1 MLITRH
7 PSEAAL
13 AAHGAGTM
21 PEGLSLAV
29 ATHLGFC
36 PVCREA
42 AGLVAA
48 LGGAMLEAVE
58 PVAMAEDALAMVL
71 ARAER
76 PVPLSPSRPR
86 DATLPPPLDRAV
98 FGAWRDVAPGYRWRG
113 LRTGGAAWAGLLR
126 AEPGCVL
133 TGHDHTGLELTCVLT
148 GALADASGRYG
159 PGDVMEGEPGHVHE
173 PRVDG
178 TEPCLCVI
186 AGEGDAIRGLLALIR
201 R

>member
-1 MLITRH
+1 VLISHH

-29 ATHLGFC
+29 STHLGFC
-36 PVCREA
+36 SVCRETA
-42 AGLVAA
+42 ALMAV
-48 LGGAMLEAVE
+48 LGGAILEGIE

-76 PVPLSPSRPR
+76 PVVSFAPRAR
-86 DATLPPPLDRAV
+86 DAALPPPLDRAA

-113 LRTGGAAWAGLLR
+113 LRIGGAAWAGLMR
-126 AEPGCVL
+126 AEPGCAL
-133 TGHDHTGLELTCVLT
+133 AGHDHTGMELTCVLT